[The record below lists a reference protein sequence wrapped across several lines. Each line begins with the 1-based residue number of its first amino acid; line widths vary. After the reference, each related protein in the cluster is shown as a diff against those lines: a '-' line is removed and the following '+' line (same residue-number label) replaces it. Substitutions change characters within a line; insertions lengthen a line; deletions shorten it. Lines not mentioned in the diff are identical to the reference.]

1 MIRHTGE
8 DLIDVERVAV
18 ASVLSFQ
25 TTGINRA
32 EFDAPETY
40 RLAIDCDA
48 TFSEE
53 IFDVAVT
60 EIESVVKPDGVGN
73 DIWRE
78 SVAFVCIHPLVLS
91 GQAL

>member
-1 MIRHTGE
+1 MVRHTGE
-8 DLIDVERVAV
+8 DFINEESITV

-25 TTGINRA
+25 SPSVNRA